1 MSEIR
6 RWLEVIGLAQYADAF
21 EANDLDIDLLGEI
34 DDRHARPEGSQGAAG
49 AADRMSAKH
58 ELRAALSL
66 AKPYEAAGRTEG
78 QCGAEVFQPPVDEL
92 ELKGAFASPE
102 VREHHA
108 SHRTEVIID
117 WRIRTLGRPNCRDIV
132 GHIVVCY

>member
-1 MSEIR
+1 
-6 RWLEVIGLAQYADAF
+6 
-21 EANDLDIDLLGEI
+21 
-34 DDRHARPEGSQGAAG
+34 
-49 AADRMSAKH
+49 MSAKH

-78 QCGAEVFQPPVDEL
+78 QCGAEVFQPPVGELL

-102 VREHHA
+102 VRQHLA

-117 WRIRTLGRPNCRDIV
+117 WRSC
-132 GHIVVCY
+132 